1 MRGDQACPHYQPC
14 LYPPDYHTVPGRAQ
28 PMLQVCPKPTSLGKA
43 APAGPPPAK
52 QLQEGEVF
60 WSPSKGLTLQPLLLL
75 TTS

>member
-1 MRGDQACPHYQPC
+1 MTKR
-14 LYPPDYHTVPGRAQ
+14 VPTTSLAFTHPTIRLFQ
-28 PMLQVCPKPTSLGKA
+28 VEPNQCSQVCPKPTSLGKA
-43 APAGPPPAK
+43 ALAGPPPAK